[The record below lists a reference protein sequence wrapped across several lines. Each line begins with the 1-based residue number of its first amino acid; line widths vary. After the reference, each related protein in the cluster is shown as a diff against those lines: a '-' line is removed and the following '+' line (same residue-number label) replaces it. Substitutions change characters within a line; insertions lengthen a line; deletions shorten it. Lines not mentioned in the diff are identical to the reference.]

1 MHPLQICPA
10 SPTKFYHSYQIS
22 DFQQEKRPV
31 THFLPWVPEV
41 FLACGWNFR
50 CWPKGHYKDLTE
62 TGNRARKVSGTQGT
76 HFLKVLINNYIRGP
90 ECLCCSAFFFFK
102 IDLVQQSK
110 LRWSVSW
117 NLRSYSLD
125 FDLNV

>member
-1 MHPLQICPA
+1 MHPLRICPV
-10 SPTKFYHSYQIS
+10 SPTKFYHSYEIS
-22 DFQQEKRPV
+22 DSQQEKLSV

-90 ECLCCSAFFFFK
+90 GMSVLFSIFFFQDRSWSTK
-102 IDLVQQSK
+102 QIALVCY
-110 LRWSVSW
+110 LEPALLFFR
-117 NLRSYSLD
+117 
-125 FDLNV
+125 F